1 MKLYTNIRSW
11 RWILLGSA
19 AVIVLASLWYTS
31 ILVRKVKVEEERKIR
46 IWAEAIERRVGLV
59 NYTDE
64 YFENLKEVERQRV
77 RLWAEAIRQKA
88 MVVNYTNDFFQKIS
102 EEERKRV
109 ELWAEANRVVSRAD
123 TMQELSFYLQILAG
137 NTTIPIV
144 ITDEFGNIR
153 TAANTDFDPS
163 KVRQLSGKLKREFS
177 NFAPIV
183 SDNFG
188 LINIIYYKE
197 SKLYSELRSML
208 DELTESF
215 INDVVINAAS
225 VPVIITDTSRR
236 VVITHGNIDTAY
248 LTPEELPLMIQR
260 MERENPPIEVSLTG
274 KGSNLIFYE
283 NSVFYNSLR
292 EILDNHVQKFLEEV
306 VTNSTAVP
314 VIITDSAGSKV
325 VAYGGGLAPDDFSS
339 PEMLSRLIRKMES
352 HNTPIIIHLPVQGK
366 RMILYEDSFLLTQIR
381 YYPIVQFLIIGI
393 FIFAIYVLL
402 NLTRRSEQDQVWA
415 GMAKEAAHQ
424 LGTPISSLM
433 AWVELLRMKEADQQ
447 IVDEILK
454 DVDRLEAIT
463 GRFSKIGSTPDLT
476 PQPVCEWIQES
487 VSYMK
492 ARTSSKITY
501 HFNPDDDTRDII
513 IPLNSNLFQWVI
525 ENLLRNAVDA
535 IEGSGSI
542 TIVVRDVGKNIIVDV
557 EDTGKGIPKSK
568 LKVVFSPGY
577 TTKMRG
583 WGLGLSL
590 SERIIRKYHNGKI
603 FVKSSVPDKGT
614 TFRIILK
621 KQ

>member
-1 MKLYTNIRSW
+1 MKLYTNIRAW

-19 AVIVLASLWYTS
+19 VVIVIASLWYTS
-31 ILVRKVKVEEERKIR
+31 TLVRKVKVEEERKVR

-64 YFENLKEVERQRV
+64 YFENLKDVERQRV

-109 ELWAEANRVVSRAD
+109 ALWAEANRVVSRAD
-123 TMQELSFYLQILAG
+123 TAQELSFYLQILAG

-144 ITDEFGNIR
+144 ITDELGNIR
-153 TAANTDFDPS
+153 TAANTSFDPA
-163 KVRQLSGKLKREFS
+163 KVKVLSGALKREFS
-177 NFAPIV
+177 NYAPIV

-188 LINIIYYKE
+188 LINIIHYKE
-197 SKLYSELRSML
+197 SKLYSELRTML

-215 INDVVINAAS
+215 ISDVVVNAAS
-225 VPVIITDTSRR
+225 VPVVITDTSRR
-236 VVITHGNIDTAY
+236 VVITHGNIDTGL
-248 LTPEELPLMIQR
+248 LTPENLPLLIQR
-260 MERENPPIEVSLTG
+260 MERENPPIGVSLTR

-306 VTNSTAVP
+306 VTNATAVP
-314 VIITDSAGSKV
+314 VIITNSSGSDV
-325 VAYGGGLAPDDFSS
+325 VAFGGGVTPGDFSDAS
-339 PEMLSRLIRKMES
+339 KLERLIKRMAS
-352 HNTPIIIHLPVQGK
+352 HNTPIAINLPVQGE
-366 RMILYEDSFLLTQIR
+366 RLIYYEDSFLLTQIR
-381 YYPIVQFLIIGI
+381 YYPIVLFLIIGI

-433 AWVELLRMKEADQQ
+433 AWVELLRLKDSDTE
-447 IVDEILK
+447 IVNEIQK

-476 PQPVCEWIQES
+476 IQPLCPLIDES
-487 VSYMK
+487 VKYMK
-492 ARTSSKITY
+492 ARTSSKIVYEFT
-501 HFNPDDDTRDII
+501 PDENIRNLQV
-513 IPLNSNLFQWVI
+513 PLNANLLQWVI

-535 IEGSGSI
+535 IEGEGSI
-542 TIVVRDVGKNIIVDV
+542 TIRCQEVGKKVWIDV

-568 LKVVFSPGY
+568 LRVVFNPGY
-577 TTKMRG
+577 TTKKRG

-603 FVKSSVPDKGT
+603 FVKSSTPDKGT
-614 TFRIILK
+614 VFRIILK